1 MEFCLCD
8 DGSEDDTLN
17 IFDTSNL
24 PTSYMLHKENRGL
37 RNTIIEFFNAVGDRG
52 CDFIGIIGNDVL
64 MPKNWLNK
72 MLDVFERTDADIL
85 SPNYL
90 PSNPAYKLG
99 VDDTEGK
106 GYRPARG
113 VVGIWLMKKSM
124 IDDVIFEH
132 HPVWGIK
139 GAMNIMWQIKMEKD
153 PNIGWVPEVEA
164 QDIGHWSGKHP
175 EHIKSPEHAEYY
187 AAVGRKVGWE

>member
-64 MPKNWLNK
+64 TNVDGLSALTSIEGSLVINGNATLTN
-72 MLDVFERTDADIL
+72 LDGLGSLTDGGEYLCITQNDILLDCEVCDLLDQLTSLPADADIDVDHNL
-85 SPNYL
+85 
-90 PSNPAYKLG
+90 
-99 VDDTEGK
+99 DDTCTPV
-106 GYRPARG
+106 PAG
-113 VVGIWLMKKSM
+113 C
-124 IDDVIFEH
+124 
-132 HPVWGIK
+132 P
-139 GAMNIMWQIKMEKD
+139 
-153 PNIGWVPEVEA
+153 
-164 QDIGHWSGKHP
+164 
-175 EHIKSPEHAEYY
+175 
-187 AAVGRKVGWE
+187 